1 MCQAGTGGGAE
12 CQKRPLLGATLGG
25 DAIDPGHRS
34 RLWKGGRAMADTIRY
49 QVSDNVAQITLDDGK
64 VNAMALAF
72 FEGLNAA
79 LDRAE
84 RERPGAVVIAGRT
97 GVFSA
102 GLDLKLLPTLP
113 PAELARTMVAFGHIM
128 LRVFTFPIPTV
139 AAVTGHAIAGG
150 AMLAFA
156 CDLRFMAEG
165 PFRLH
170 LNEVAIGLALPT
182 WAIVLA
188 QAAIPPRRHTEA
200 ILHARAFSPEEA
212 FERHI
217 VHGVARPAERVV
229 EEARAAAA
237 PLAALD
243 QKAYAISKSRHRAMV
258 VKWAVEQLEAEIGA
272 LPSRATIK

>member
-1 MCQAGTGGGAE
+1 
-12 CQKRPLLGATLGG
+12 
-25 DAIDPGHRS
+25 
-34 RLWKGGRAMADTIRY
+34 MADTIRY

-113 PAELARTMVAFGHIM
+113 PAELARTMVAFGRIM

-217 VHGVARPAERVV
+217 LHGVARPAERVV

-243 QKAYAISKSRHRAMV
+243 QQAYAISKSRHRAMV

>member
-1 MCQAGTGGGAE
+1 
-12 CQKRPLLGATLGG
+12 
-25 DAIDPGHRS
+25 
-34 RLWKGGRAMADTIRY
+34 MADTIRY
-49 QVSDNVAQITLDDGK
+49 GVSDDVAQITLDDGK

-72 FEGLNAA
+72 FEGLNTA

-84 RERPGAVVIAGRT
+84 RERPGALVIAGRA

-102 GLDLKLLPTLP
+102 GLNLKVLPTLP
-113 PAELARTMVAFGHIM
+113 PDELRRTMVAFGRSM

-165 PFRLH
+165 PFRLQ
-170 LNEVAIGLALPT
+170 LNEIAIGLALPT

-188 QAAIPPRRHTEA
+188 QAAVPPRRHTEA
-200 ILHARAFSPEEA
+200 ILHARAYSPEEA
-212 FERHI
+212 LERHI
-217 VHGVARPAERVV
+217 VHEVVRPAERVV
-229 EEARAAAA
+229 AEARAAAA

-243 QKAYAISKSRHRAMV
+243 QTAYAISKARHRAMA
-258 VKWAVEQLEAEIGA
+258 VKWAAEQLETEIGA
-272 LPSRATIK
+272 LPSRAAIK

>member
-1 MCQAGTGGGAE
+1 MSQMEELLRAATRESGAE
-12 CQKRPLLGATLGG
+12 VSPGEIRPLDLSGVPFDRPWLRGRGRRRRAPRRGWARVLR
-25 DAIDPGHRS
+25 PGI
-34 RLWKGGRAMADTIRY
+34 LVPVLA
-49 QVSDNVAQITLDDGK
+49 
-64 VNAMALAF
+64 ALAVV
-72 FEGLNAA
+72 
-79 LDRAE
+79 
-84 RERPGAVVIAGRT
+84 AVVAA
-97 GVFSA
+97 SLA
-102 GLDLKLLPTLP
+102 LPRVLASHGS
-113 PAELARTMVAFGHIM
+113 PATPS
-128 LRVFTFPIPTV
+128 LRVP
-139 AAVTGHAIAGG
+139 AGG
-150 AMLAFA
+150 T
-156 CDLRFMAEG
+156 
-165 PFRLH
+165 
-170 LNEVAIGLALPT
+170 VAIGLALPT

-272 LPSRATIK
+272 LPSRATVK